1 MGGGGGIPLY
11 DFMKIL
17 IMGAFGFLG
26 SRLTSYFESRHTV
39 IGLARKRNNEATI
52 NNIIYTTENNW
63 IEKIVEFEPN
73 IIINT
78 IACYGRHNEP
88 ATALIESNIL
98 MPIRVLE
105 SISSLDAVFINCGTS
120 LPPNT
125 SLYAYTKQK
134 ANELAAAIIDKVCG
148 KYIELK
154 LEHFY
159 GAFDGDD
166 KFTSMVIRRCLS
178 NQPVKLTSGLQQR
191 DFLYIKDLLTAF
203 DCIINNVNNF
213 PKFHSIE
220 VGSGKAISIREYV
233 ETVKNI
239 TKSNSI
245 IEFGVVKER
254 ANELMYSCAD
264 IAELE
269 KIGWKREFSLVD
281 ALTEIIEEEG
291 K

>member
-1 MGGGGGIPLY
+1 
-11 DFMKIL
+11 MKIL

-26 SRLTSYFESRHTV
+26 SRLTPYFESRHTV

>member
-1 MGGGGGIPLY
+1 
-11 DFMKIL
+11 
-17 IMGAFGFLG
+17 MGAFGFLG

-269 KIGWKREFSLVD
+269 KIGWKREFFLVD

>member
-1 MGGGGGIPLY
+1 
-11 DFMKIL
+11 MKIL

-39 IGLARKRNNEATI
+39 IGLARKRN
-52 NNIIYTTENNW
+52 
-63 IEKIVEFEPN
+63 FEPN

-154 LEHFY
+154 LE
-159 GAFDGDD
+159 
-166 KFTSMVIRRCLS
+166 
-178 NQPVKLTSGLQQR
+178 
-191 DFLYIKDLLTAF
+191 
-203 DCIINNVNNF
+203 
-213 PKFHSIE
+213 
-220 VGSGKAISIREYV
+220 
-233 ETVKNI
+233 
-239 TKSNSI
+239 
-245 IEFGVVKER
+245 
-254 ANELMYSCAD
+254 
-264 IAELE
+264 
-269 KIGWKREFSLVD
+269 
-281 ALTEIIEEEG
+281 
-291 K
+291 

>member
-1 MGGGGGIPLY
+1 
-11 DFMKIL
+11 MKIL

-63 IEKIVEFEPN
+63 IEKIVQFEPN

>member
-1 MGGGGGIPLY
+1 
-11 DFMKIL
+11 MKIL

-134 ANELAAAIIDKVCG
+134 ANELAAAIIDKVCA

>member
-1 MGGGGGIPLY
+1 
-11 DFMKIL
+11 MKIL

-63 IEKIVEFEPN
+63 IEKIVEFKPN

-166 KFTSMVIRRCLS
+166 KFTSMVIRRYLS

-203 DCIINNVNNF
+203 DCIISNVNNF

>member
-1 MGGGGGIPLY
+1 
-11 DFMKIL
+11 MKIL

-98 MPIRVLE
+98 MPIKVLE

-203 DCIINNVNNF
+203 DCIISNVNNF

>member
-1 MGGGGGIPLY
+1 
-11 DFMKIL
+11 MKIL

-63 IEKIVEFEPN
+63 IKKIVEFEPN

>member
-1 MGGGGGIPLY
+1 M
-11 DFMKIL
+11 L

>member
-1 MGGGGGIPLY
+1 
-11 DFMKIL
+11 MKIL

-78 IACYGRHNEP
+78 IACHGRHNEP

>member
-1 MGGGGGIPLY
+1 
-11 DFMKIL
+11 
-17 IMGAFGFLG
+17 MGAFGFLG

-73 IIINT
+73 IIINS

>member
-1 MGGGGGIPLY
+1 
-11 DFMKIL
+11 MKIL

-191 DFLYIKDLLTAF
+191 DFLNIKDLLTAF

>member
-1 MGGGGGIPLY
+1 
-11 DFMKIL
+11 MKIL

-203 DCIINNVNNF
+203 DCIINNVNNS

>member
-1 MGGGGGIPLY
+1 
-11 DFMKIL
+11 MKIL

-88 ATALIESNIL
+88 ATDLIESNIL

>member
-1 MGGGGGIPLY
+1 
-11 DFMKIL
+11 MKIL

-120 LPPNT
+120 LRPNT

>member
-1 MGGGGGIPLY
+1 MRGGGIPLY

-105 SISSLDAVFINCGTS
+105 SISSFDAVFINCGTS

>member
-1 MGGGGGIPLY
+1 
-11 DFMKIL
+11 MKIL

-159 GAFDGDD
+159 GTFDGDD

>member
-1 MGGGGGIPLY
+1 
-11 DFMKIL
+11 MKIL

-88 ATALIESNIL
+88 ATALIESNIF

>member
-1 MGGGGGIPLY
+1 
-11 DFMKIL
+11 
-17 IMGAFGFLG
+17 MGAFGFLG

-39 IGLARKRNNEATI
+39 IGLARKRNNAATI

>member
-1 MGGGGGIPLY
+1 
-11 DFMKIL
+11 MKIL

-233 ETVKNI
+233 DTVKNI

>member
-1 MGGGGGIPLY
+1 
-11 DFMKIL
+11 MKIL

-203 DCIINNVNNF
+203 DCIISNVNNF

-264 IAELE
+264 IAELG

>member
-1 MGGGGGIPLY
+1 MRGGIPLY

-63 IEKIVEFEPN
+63 IEKILEFEPN

-134 ANELAAAIIDKVCG
+134 ANEFAAAIIDKVCG

-203 DCIINNVNNF
+203 DCIISNVNNF

-220 VGSGKAISIREYV
+220 VGSGEATSIREYV

-254 ANELMYSCAD
+254 VNELMYSCAD

-281 ALTEIIEEEG
+281 ALTEIIEEEE

>member
-1 MGGGGGIPLY
+1 
-11 DFMKIL
+11 
-17 IMGAFGFLG
+17 MGAFGFLG

-52 NNIIYTTENNW
+52 NNIIYSTENNW

>member
-1 MGGGGGIPLY
+1 
-11 DFMKIL
+11 MKIL

-78 IACYGRHNEP
+78 IACCGRHNEP

>member
-1 MGGGGGIPLY
+1 
-11 DFMKIL
+11 
-17 IMGAFGFLG
+17 MGAFGFLG

-134 ANELAAAIIDKVCG
+134 ASELAAAIIDKVCG

>member
-1 MGGGGGIPLY
+1 
-11 DFMKIL
+11 MKIL

-154 LEHFY
+154 LENFY

>member
-1 MGGGGGIPLY
+1 
-11 DFMKIL
+11 
-17 IMGAFGFLG
+17 MGAFGFLG

-254 ANELMYSCAD
+254 ANELIYSCAD

>member
-1 MGGGGGIPLY
+1 
-11 DFMKIL
+11 MKIL

-264 IAELE
+264 IAVLE

>member
-1 MGGGGGIPLY
+1 
-11 DFMKIL
+11 MKIL

-134 ANELAAAIIDKVCG
+134 ANELAATIIDKVCG

>member
-1 MGGGGGIPLY
+1 
-11 DFMKIL
+11 
-17 IMGAFGFLG
+17 MGAFGFLG

-39 IGLARKRNNEATI
+39 IGLASKRNNEATI

>member
-1 MGGGGGIPLY
+1 
-11 DFMKIL
+11 MKIL

-191 DFLYIKDLLTAF
+191 DFLYIKDLLTAL

>member
-1 MGGGGGIPLY
+1 
-11 DFMKIL
+11 MKIL

-125 SLYAYTKQK
+125 SLYTYTKQK

>member
-1 MGGGGGIPLY
+1 MRGGGIPLY

-39 IGLARKRNNEATI
+39 IGLARKRNNAATI

-220 VGSGKAISIREYV
+220 VGSGEAISIREYV
-233 ETVKNI
+233 DTVKNI

>member
-1 MGGGGGIPLY
+1 
-11 DFMKIL
+11 MKIL

-63 IEKIVEFEPN
+63 IEKIVEFKPN

-134 ANELAAAIIDKVCG
+134 ANELAATIIDKVCG

-203 DCIINNVNNF
+203 DCIISNVNNF

>member
-1 MGGGGGIPLY
+1 
-11 DFMKIL
+11 MKIL

-98 MPIRVLE
+98 IPIRVLE

>member
-1 MGGGGGIPLY
+1 
-11 DFMKIL
+11 MKIL

-88 ATALIESNIL
+88 AIALIESNIL

>member
-1 MGGGGGIPLY
+1 
-11 DFMKIL
+11 MKIL

-39 IGLARKRNNEATI
+39 IGLARKRNNAATI

>member
-1 MGGGGGIPLY
+1 
-11 DFMKIL
+11 MKIL

-213 PKFHSIE
+213 PKFQSIE